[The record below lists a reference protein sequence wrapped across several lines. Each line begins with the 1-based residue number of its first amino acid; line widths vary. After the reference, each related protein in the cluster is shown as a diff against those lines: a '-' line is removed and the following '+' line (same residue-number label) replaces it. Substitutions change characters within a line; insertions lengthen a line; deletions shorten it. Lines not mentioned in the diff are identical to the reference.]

1 MDAMASVV
9 FAEIIIA
16 AMVFKG
22 YRRTSEQVKMASLSG
37 LVAAIGL
44 GLVYGG
50 LMYLGASSVRLFP
63 GDIERTSLL
72 IRITQGLLGNPGK
85 IILGLAVALAC
96 LTTSIGLTA
105 TVGDYFSHLTKGKLS
120 YKAVCLATCA
130 FSAVFATVGVTT
142 IVKVAVPL
150 LVMVYPVVIILVI
163 LTMTGRLVKSRA
175 IYVGAIIGAM
185 ATSLF
190 DALTVAGVP
199 VISVNQLILNIP
211 FAGEGFPWILPALGG
226 GVIGALA
233 ARTGAGGKIGPVAS
247 SPQ

>member
-1 MDAMASVV
+1 
-9 FAEIIIA
+9 
-16 AMVFKG
+16 
-22 YRRTSEQVKMASLSG
+22 
-37 LVAAIGL
+37 
-44 GLVYGG
+44 
-50 LMYLGASSVRLFP
+50 
-63 GDIERTSLL
+63 
-72 IRITQGLLGNPGK
+72 
-85 IILGLAVALAC
+85 
-96 LTTSIGLTA
+96 
-105 TVGDYFSHLTKGKLS
+105 
-120 YKAVCLATCA
+120 
-130 FSAVFATVGVTT
+130 
-142 IVKVAVPL
+142 
-150 LVMVYPVVIILVI
+150 MVYPVVIILVI

-175 IYVGAIIGAM
+175 IYVGTIIGAM